1 MTQTRLLVKS
11 ILTFFTAVELGIF
24 FLNVPFTLFRRVLR
38 VIFYVSFPL
47 VVGVTLMF
55 VLLTLTWIFIGA
67 LQQVPTQSTNLH
79 Q

>member
-1 MTQTRLLVKS
+1 MTQTRLLVWS

-38 VIFYVSFPL
+38 VMFYISFPV
-47 VVGVTLMF
+47 VVGAAFLF
-55 VLLTLTWIFIGA
+55 ALLALTWIFIGA
-67 LQQVPTQSTNLH
+67 LQQVLTQMKHLH